1 MLRQLPILFCL
12 LLPAGCT
19 DLANLFAKP
28 PERCPG
34 DPVAVC
40 DAAVVACYLGP
51 HCKKGPFEFAPNCTR
66 LCRLVR
72 AECEARCFPLGQQG
86 IQSRQDE
93 PPKAAH
99 TLAATTA
106 SASHQSGH

>member
-1 MLRQLPILFCL
+1 MAEIDSPRRLPLMLRHLSILSGIL
-12 LLPAGCT
+12 LLGGCT

-72 AECEARCFPLGQQG
+72 AECEARCFPPKPTGQ
-86 IQSRQDE
+86 
-93 PPKAAH
+93 
-99 TLAATTA
+99 
-106 SASHQSGH
+106 SALPR